1 VSARKSF
8 GPSALALSSLG
19 SALGMCLKRIGLRD
33 TYWSAAEL
41 RSRWSAV
48 S

>member
-1 VSARKSF
+1 M
-8 GPSALALSSLG
+8 G
-19 SALGMCLKRIGLRD
+19 IGLRD